1 MKICFAVTLLTTAVV
16 SSGSLSAA
24 DPFWP
29 GWLGPDRTG
38 WVTGFQSPEQWPQT
52 LSSSWSVD
60 VGTGYGTPLVIDGLV
75 FQHARQKEEEVLWCI
90 ELKSGNTVW
99 RQSVAVPFKVRGGG
113 EFHGKGPKSSPV
125 YADRRI
131 FTLTITGDLIA
142 WDADSG
148 NQLWRSDY
156 GTKYRQ
162 NHPHWGTSTSP
173 IVDGPRVIMHFGND
187 DAGELV
193 ALDVKTGKEVWTNG
207 KDGASYSSPLLV
219 DIQGVKQIV
228 EWNHQALVGVNSAT
242 GKQLWSY
249 PFAHESHNQNMP
261 TPTFHE
267 GLVLLGAENRG
278 LHCFEP
284 QLINGE
290 WKVDR
295 RWSQKTIALD
305 MSTAVMNGDLLF
317 GMSHYGKGRLFCVK
331 AESGEILWQS
341 EGRVGQNAAFLS
353 VPGHV
358 VVLNDRGKLQVFKA
372 SGEGHQAVT
381 NWTVSQEP
389 TWAPPVLLSDGILIK
404 DRASLKRLVFA
415 E

>member
-1 MKICFAVTLLTTAVV
+1 MKICFAFTLLTAAVV
-16 SSGSLSAA
+16 SSGLLSAA

-38 WVTGFQSPEQWPQT
+38 WVSGFQSPEQWPQS

-75 FQHARQKEEEVLWCI
+75 FQHARQDEEEVLWCI
-90 ELKSGNTVW
+90 ELKSGHTVW
-99 RQSVAVPFKVRGGG
+99 RQSIAVPFKVRGGG

-125 YADRRI
+125 YADGRI

-148 NQLWRSDY
+148 KQLWRSDY

-193 ALDVKTGKEVWTNG
+193 ALDVETGKEVWTNG

-219 DIQGVKQIV
+219 EFQGVKQIV
-228 EWNHQALVGVNSAT
+228 EWNHQALVGVNSAN
-242 GKQLWSY
+242 GEQLWSF

-261 TPTFHE
+261 TPAFHD

-284 QLINGE
+284 QLIDGE
-290 WKVDR
+290 WKVNR
-295 RWSQKTIALD
+295 RWSQDSIALD

-317 GMSHYGKGRLFCVK
+317 GMSHFGKGRLFCVMS
-331 AESGEILWQS
+331 ESGEILWQS
-341 EGRVGQNAAFLS
+341 NGRFGQNAAFLS
-353 VPGHV
+353 VPGHIV
-358 VVLNDRGKLQVFKA
+358 ALNDRGKVQVFKA
-372 SGEGHQAVT
+372 LGEGHQVVA

-389 TWAPPVLLSDGILIK
+389 TWAPPVLLNDGVLIK
-404 DRASLKRLVFA
+404 DRTTLKRLSFA
-415 E
+415 K